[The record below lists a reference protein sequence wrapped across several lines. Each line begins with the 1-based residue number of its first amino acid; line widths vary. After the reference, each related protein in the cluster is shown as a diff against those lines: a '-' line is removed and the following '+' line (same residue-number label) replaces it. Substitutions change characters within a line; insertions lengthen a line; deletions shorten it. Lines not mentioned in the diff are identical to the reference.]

1 MLGTI
6 SQARLQEVAED
17 EGFLA
22 QMERASQQLDNYLN
36 ERTWYRKQRG
46 LASGQ
51 SSALGVA
58 SKIEE
63 QLTTDNGQKTTQ
75 EGYFAQYLNAD
86 GWQQERYP
94 INDFYNMPLHL
105 ERNADGSELRI
116 EVDYPGRTVYA
127 RVWRVQVGTVPL
139 YLLDTNIQPNNPYD
153 HDITDHLYGG
163 DLDMRIHQEM
173 MLVPVCV

>member
-1 MLGTI
+1 L
-6 SQARLQEVAED
+6 L
-17 EGFLA
+17 
-22 QMERASQQLDNYLN
+22 Y
-36 ERTWYRKQRG
+36 
-46 LASGQ
+46 
-51 SSALGVA
+51 
-58 SKIEE
+58 
-63 QLTTDNGQKTTQ
+63 Q

-127 RVWRVQVGTVPL
+127 RVWRVQVGIVPL
-139 YLLDTNIQPNNPYD
+139 YLLDTNIKPNNPYD

-163 DLDMRIHQEM
+163 DLGYADSPRDDVGDWGGQSATSFGIQTYG
-173 MLVPVCV
+173 LSSQRRSLRLFDFRAYPQAN